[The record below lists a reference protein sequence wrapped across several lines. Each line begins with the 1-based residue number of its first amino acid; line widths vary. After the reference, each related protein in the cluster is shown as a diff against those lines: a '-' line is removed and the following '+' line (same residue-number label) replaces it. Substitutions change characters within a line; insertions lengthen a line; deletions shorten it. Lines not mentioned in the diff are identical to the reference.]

1 MTTPVIE
8 IRVPVEEIEARRLRV
23 QAAQQ
28 FQPVDRVP
36 VILNINYRYLLPQ
49 IGVGFR
55 EYYNDP
61 EVMLR
66 AQLMAQKWL
75 LENVNSDQHTIT
87 GSWLAAWTDFQN
99 ASEPSALGCE
109 AIFRD
114 DDIVWAVGGWVR
126 GEGELRRLE
135 RMDVINNGLHGL
147 SIRYRQEMMRF
158 AEKYPVRYQ
167 GGPVFYPAANPS
179 LTYTTDGPFTNAAV
193 LMGHT
198 EIMIAILERPDF
210 VKELLAIVTDKII
223 QWLNFCW
230 QELALTHRDIAFADD
245 SVQALSP
252 QVYEEIVLPYDK
264 RLRDHFSGR
273 CTFHMCGRTEH
284 LLHYFVEHLR
294 IHEFSG
300 FGWQVDKEKLA
311 DVMGGRVVLIGNVS
325 PINILSGTPTTV
337 KEEALQALEVFAPC
351 RGYILADG
359 ANIAPGSLLENINA
373 IHQAAVEYGP
383 A

>member
-1 MTTPVIE
+1 MTTSVIE

-36 VILNINYRYLLPQ
+36 VILSINYGYLLRQ
-49 IGVGFR
+49 IGVGFG
-55 EYYNDP
+55 EYYSDP

-75 LENVNSDQHTIT
+75 LENVKSDQHAIT
-87 GSWLAAWTDFQN
+87 GPWLAAWTDFQN

-114 DDIVWAVGGWVR
+114 DDIVWAVGDWVKD
-126 GEGELRRLE
+126 EGDLRRLE
-135 RMDVINNGLHGL
+135 GMDVINNGLHGL
-147 SIRYRQEMMRF
+147 SIRYRQEMMRL
-158 AEKYPVRYQ
+158 AEKYPVRFQ
-167 GGPVFYPAANPS
+167 GSPVFYPAANPS

-193 LMGHT
+193 LMGPT
-198 EIMIAILERPDF
+198 EIMIAVLERPDF
-210 VKELLAIVTDKII
+210 VKELLAIVTDKIM
-223 QWLNFCW
+223 QWLDFSW
-230 QELALTHRDIAFADD
+230 QELGLTHRDLAFADD

-252 QVYEEIVLPYDK
+252 QLYEEIVLPYHK
-264 RLRDHFSGR
+264 KLRDHFSGR

-284 LLHYFVEHLR
+284 LWRYFIEHLR

-300 FGWQVDKEKLA
+300 FGWQIDKDKLA
-311 DVMGGRVVLIGNVS
+311 HVMGGRVVLTGNVS
-325 PINILSGTPTTV
+325 PINILSGTPASV

-359 ANIAPGSLLENINA
+359 ASIAPGSPLENVNA
-373 IHQAAVEYGP
+373 IQEAAVEYGL